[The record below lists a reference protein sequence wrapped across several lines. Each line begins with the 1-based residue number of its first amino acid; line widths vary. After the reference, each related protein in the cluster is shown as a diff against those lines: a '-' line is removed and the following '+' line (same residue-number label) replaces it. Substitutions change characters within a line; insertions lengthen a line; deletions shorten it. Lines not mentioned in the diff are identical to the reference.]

1 MNDDMLT
8 VARARRAKGESVN
21 AIARA
26 LGVSRATLYRHIGEG
41 A

>member
-1 MNDDMLT
+1 MS
-8 VARARRAKGESVN
+8 RRPAGATGASVKGESVN